1 MRILYYYPPILKVSD
16 FAPGLCS
23 RAVRF
28 KLNEGGRQHH
38 VRHVP
43 QTGKD
48 SSHTYCLCQT
58 CIEPPERGKLYRNDK
73 NADSG
78 ALGEYSFLLLTLEA
92 DRWASLLPLSC
103 TASSSTMSRALQE
116 VLRVVTMSRAYRKCC
131 VWSMLTDA
139 EIPVQ
144 LCPLLIRAQSICFMT
159 HESQQACSS
168 ANRPICRLGG
178 RALCGK
184 PALTTV
190 HPHTDPWKAGSSA
203 EGEGASL
210 PAGILPSE
218 QMGPS
223 PGSSRTRMSALAA
236 SVFLIC
242 L

>member
-1 MRILYYYPPILKVSD
+1 MSD

-28 KLNEGGRQHH
+28 KLNEGVRQHP

-48 SSHTYCLCQT
+48 SSYTYWLCQT

-78 ALGEYSFLLLTLEA
+78 TLGEYSFLLLTLEA
-92 DRWASLLPLSC
+92 DRWAIFLPLSC
-103 TASSSTMSRALQE
+103 TASRPLWA
-116 VLRVVTMSRAYRKCC
+116 VLYRKFC
-131 VWSMLTDA
+131 VWSMFTDA
-139 EIPVQ
+139 EILVQ
-144 LCPLLIRAQSICFMT
+144 LCPLFIHAQSICFMT
-159 HESQQACSS
+159 HESQQVCSS

-184 PALTTV
+184 PALTTA